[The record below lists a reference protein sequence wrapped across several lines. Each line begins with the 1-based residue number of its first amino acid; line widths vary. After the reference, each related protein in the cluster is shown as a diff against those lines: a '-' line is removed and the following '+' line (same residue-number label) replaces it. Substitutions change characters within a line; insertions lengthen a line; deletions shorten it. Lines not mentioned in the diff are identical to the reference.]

1 MKFEPGEFERLQ
13 AAALAVPYVVS
24 ETAYIE
30 LSPHLAPERQNVA
43 GYAVCQVTSE
53 AGQILRLYVGSDDAA
68 RSG

>member
-1 MKFEPGEFERLQ
+1 M
-13 AAALAVPYVVS
+13 VS
-24 ETAYIE
+24 ETAYIDF
-30 LSPHLAPERQNVA
+30 SPHLAPKRQNVA